1 MKSGKTFSSTNSVVE
16 QMPVRPRLVKAA
28 ELEARRVAAET
39 APVQTP
45 KVAPILRRAPR
56 GEAEARQMFDLLFEA
71 A

>member
-1 MKSGKTFSSTNSVVE
+1 MKRANMQANANQTEAKVFSG
-16 QMPVRPRLVKAA
+16 PRLVKAA